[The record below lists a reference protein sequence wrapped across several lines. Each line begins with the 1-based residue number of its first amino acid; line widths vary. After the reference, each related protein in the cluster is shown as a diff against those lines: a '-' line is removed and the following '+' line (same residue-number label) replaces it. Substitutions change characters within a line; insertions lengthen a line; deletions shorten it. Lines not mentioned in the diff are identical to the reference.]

1 MNLII
6 KADSVAPAMFKRTLA
21 IAHAEIRKCSQGH
34 VCVIFGE
41 GIPNAKIA
49 QILGILLRKNP
60 QYSFAMVSDIDMS
73 EQSLQGFLTD
83 ISEDNIE
90 TIFVDSENLN

>member
-6 KADSVAPAMFKRTLA
+6 RSDSVAPAMFKRTLA
-21 IAHAEIRKCSQGH
+21 IAHAEIRKHSQGH
-34 VCVIFGE
+34 VNVVFGE

-49 QILGILLRKNP
+49 QILGILLRQNP
-60 QYSFAMVSDIDMS
+60 QHSFAMVSDMS
-73 EQSLQGFLTD
+73 EKNLQGFITD